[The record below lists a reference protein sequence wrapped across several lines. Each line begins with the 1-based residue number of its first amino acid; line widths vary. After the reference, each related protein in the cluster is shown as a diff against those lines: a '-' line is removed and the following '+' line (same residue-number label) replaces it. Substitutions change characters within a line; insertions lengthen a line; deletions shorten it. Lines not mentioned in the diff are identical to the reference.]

1 MRKVAFVE
9 RGVLA
14 ERRDGQRLQVEQLR
28 VRRVLLGQDEVAE
41 GDGQRRLRAEP
52 TG

>member
-1 MRKVAFVE
+1 MRELPIVQA
-9 RGVLA
+9 GVLA
-14 ERRDGQRLQVEQLR
+14 ERGDGQRAQVEQLR
-28 VRRVLLGQDEVAE
+28 VRWILLGQDEVAE